1 MATPE
6 IQGKLL
12 KATRWSAG
20 DKGSLFIVQTVLFL
34 QLLMLSH
41 TTLGLLKGKTAR
53 CLDSPRPKSQGLGRV
68 VFFFH

>member
-20 DKGSLFIVQTVLFL
+20 DKGSLFFVQTVLLL

-41 TTLGLLKGKTAR
+41 TTLGLLKEKLQDAWTHTN
-53 CLDSPRPKSQGLGRV
+53 PVIRV
-68 VFFFH
+68 